1 MGTKVWNGCRRGTV
15 VLFRLWML
23 RICMTGLCLAGL
35 SGMASAQV
43 PRIQGQGAAAA
54 GMSNAFA
61 AQADDPS
68 ALHYNPAG
76 MTQLQGI
83 QLMAGALA
91 SGGSTDFTSPTG
103 ATARGDR
110 NGSAAWPPPGHTYIT
125 ANLKSLGVTALG
137 DLSVGIG
144 LTVPFGSLTRWPNDG
159 PFNTATTFSSLPF
172 LDIKPTIAY
181 KVMENLSLG
190 LGADIYT
197 FSSFIGEG
205 QVEKQFISPGAPAF
219 PLAPAGSKMELSGK
233 DTAAGFNA
241 SLLYTA
247 LRNADGKPLANIG
260 IVYRSQATVH
270 LSGALLANGAKVS
283 DADATL
289 VLPQVITGA
298 IAIWPVRTSEREW
311 KLEVDVDYVGW
322 KSVRN
327 LDVALA
333 NGVTI
338 PQPQN
343 WRSTYAVM
351 LGTEYKWLA
360 LESLPNWEVAL
371 RGGYTNQQNQMP
383 DLNYDPGIPSADLH
397 VVGGGIGLLCK
408 EQGSFLGLIQ
418 CGDLGLGPLKPK
430 AIGLD
435 LSLQAGLY
443 EDRTVTG
450 NRNPTVDGIYRTTLY
465 NGSASIRMVY

>member
-1 MGTKVWNGCRRGTV
+1 MPW
-15 VLFRLWML
+15 
-23 RICMTGLCLAGL
+23 ICITTLGLTGAHGV
-35 SGMASAQV
+35 ASAQV

-76 MTQLQGI
+76 MTQLQGV

-91 SGGSTDFTSPTG
+91 SGGSTNFTSLTG
-103 ATARGDR
+103 ITARGDR
-110 NGSAAWPPPGHTYIT
+110 NGSAAWPPPGHAYIT
-125 ANLKSLGVTALG
+125 ANLKDLGVTALG
-137 DLSVGIG
+137 NLSIGIG
-144 LTVPFGSLTRWPNDG
+144 LTTPFGSLTRWPNDG
-159 PFNTATTFSSLPF
+159 PFRTATTLSTLPL
-172 LDIKPTIAY
+172 LDIKPTLAY
-181 KVMENLSLG
+181 KVTENLSLG

-197 FSSFIGEG
+197 FSGIVGEG
-205 QVEKQFISPGAPAF
+205 QVERHAIPV
-219 PLAPAGSKMELSGK
+219 AGVKTELDGK
-233 DTAAGFNA
+233 GTAAGFNA

-260 IVYRSQATVH
+260 IVYRSQATMH
-270 LSGALLANGAKVS
+270 LSGELLANGAKVS
-283 DADATL
+283 DANATL
-289 VLPQVITGA
+289 VLPQIITGA

-311 KLEVDVDYVGW
+311 KLEMDVDYVGW
-322 KSVRN
+322 NSVRN
-327 LDVALA
+327 LDVSLG

-338 PQPQN
+338 AQPQN

-360 LESLPNWEVAL
+360 LESLPNWDVAL

-383 DLNYDPGIPSADLH
+383 DVTFDPGIPSSDLH
-397 VVGGGIGLLCK
+397 VVGGGFGLLCK
-408 EQGSFLGLIQ
+408 EQGSFLGLMR
-418 CGDLGLGPLKPK
+418 CGDLGMGSMKPK

-443 EDRTVTG
+443 EDRTVLG
-450 NRNPTVDGIYRTTLY
+450 NRNPTVEGTYRTTLY
-465 NGSASIRMVY
+465 NGSASIRVIY